1 MTWGDPTTDLVN
13 TARELMFRSAIAY
26 SNFNRTAAGVQRIRV
41 SQTRAANAYKSRFD
55 YFGITVG
62 CMVLQALVISY
73 MLFGWHRLGRDVS
86 LDAFEIARAMG
97 APALQDASSNSRID
111 VALSRLRRDKF
122 RYGELVSET
131 SVDSW
136 TGADQ
141 SQGIGQGT
149 SSHDY
154 VFVTVES
161 DLDPTAVGI
170 YEGHTVPSYFSL
182 FIFAFVYE
190 LVLVYDALRLNSM
203 IQLVGLCIF
212 NTLLL
217 LYAAA
222 QPSGVKKALDV
233 LAHAKN
239 MDITPL
245 LKPGRHTWERISPA
259 LTAVIVDQA
268 VATAALFVL
277 TYKLRSE
284 FAWVVYK
291 VLNAD
296 LSMKRR
302 LLNFQVYMALI
313 KFNFF
318 FLVGFLVQTVSL
330 VPDRNHDPEFPLT
343 IVGIFVAFA
352 AMCLA
357 IYCATYEKKAGT
369 VTIIV
374 RPELTNAFPSV
385 SALTEEYRQVAYMG
399 AAAYLSYKLSVLYS
413 EDDYPLI
420 TFNCVALAMVICN
433 IVMAMVC
440 MANFGKG
447 LSTYTR
453 PQKKLPQE
461 DFHLHDTQ
469 SFMYSGVRASRLD
482 LAD

>member
-1 MTWGDPTTDLVN
+1 MYFPSTTL
-13 TARELMFRSAIAY
+13 
-26 SNFNRTAAGVQRIRV
+26 
-41 SQTRAANAYKSRFD
+41 TRLFLAVALA
-55 YFGITVG
+55 
-62 CMVLQALVISY
+62 QALIA
-73 MLFGWHRLGRDVS
+73 LG
-86 LDAFEIARAMG
+86 LEA
-97 APALQDASSNSRID
+97 
-111 VALSRLRRDKF
+111 
-122 RYGELVSET
+122 
-131 SVDSW
+131 
-136 TGADQ
+136 
-141 SQGIGQGT
+141 
-149 SSHDY
+149 Y

-170 YEGHTVPSYFSL
+170 HQGHTVPSYFSL

-233 LAHAKN
+233 LAHALN
-239 MDITPL
+239 MDTTPL

-302 LLNFQVYMALI
+302 LLNFQVSQPPPRVLDSCRASSREADTVQHPQVYMALI

-318 FLVGFLVQTVSL
+318 FLVGFLVQTVAL
-330 VPDRNHDPEFPLT
+330 VPDRKHDPEFPLT
-343 IVGIFVAFA
+343 IAGIFVAFA

-357 IYCATYEKKAGT
+357 IYCATFEKKTGT
-369 VTIIV
+369 VAVI
-374 RPELTNAFPSV
+374 
-385 SALTEEYRQVAYMG
+385 VAYMG
-399 AAAYLSYKLSVLYS
+399 AVAYLSYQLSVLYS
-413 EDDYPLI
+413 TANYPLI
-420 TFNCVALAMVICN
+420 TFNALALAMIVCN

-440 MANFGKG
+440 MASFGKG

-453 PQKKLPQE
+453 PQKQLPQE
-461 DFHLHDTQ
+461 DFHLHDRQ
-469 SFMYSGVRASRLD
+469 SFMYGGVRASRLD